1 MIGEFVGAWLV
12 GAGVVFSAL
21 GVFGLY
27 RMPDVYTRIHAG
39 AKVIAIGSAFALLGL
54 AILSPYEIALR
65 AIAVLIFLY
74 LTTPIATHATARAAH
89 RRKEPMT
96 KETVMDELASRP
108 EEEMR

>member
-1 MIGEFVGAWLV
+1 MIVEFAGAWLV
-12 GAGVVFSAL
+12 GAGVVFSAI

-27 RMPDVYTRIHAG
+27 RMTDVYTRIHAG

-65 AIAVLIFLY
+65 ALAVLLFLY

-89 RRKEPMT
+89 RRNEPMAE
-96 KETVMDELASRP
+96 ETVIDELRDANEDGP
-108 EEEMR
+108 